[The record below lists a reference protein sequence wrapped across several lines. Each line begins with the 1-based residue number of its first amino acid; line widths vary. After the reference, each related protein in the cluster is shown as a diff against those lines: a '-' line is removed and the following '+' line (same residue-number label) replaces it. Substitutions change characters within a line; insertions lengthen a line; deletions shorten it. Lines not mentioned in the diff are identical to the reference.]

1 MPRRSTIGT
10 NPLVEPAPE
19 PASEASNPSQSNA
32 APAERVFAAWAA
44 GIQATL
50 EAMFDAQNNVLRA
63 SLVSLEASARAE
75 GRLAE
80 RWTAAAQEVQQ
91 ATLDAF
97 RTRLSVVA
105 QTDAPPESQSPVP

>member
-10 NPLVEPAPE
+10 NPLVEPSPDPSPE
-19 PASEASNPSQSNA
+19 PAGQSGDT

-44 GIQATL
+44 GMQATL

-63 SLVSLEASARAE
+63 SLISLEATARAE

-97 RTRLSVVA
+97 RARVHILEPADPTE
-105 QTDAPPESQSPVP
+105 TPPPSP